1 MVRYVS
7 HSSVTTKKTINYMLK
22 HYGKSYPLSVYLH
35 YANSYKIHIR
45 VISVGVVMRHIYSQK
60 RVLADWI
67 EEVDGL

>member
-1 MVRYVS
+1 
-7 HSSVTTKKTINYMLK
+7 MLK

-45 VISVGVVMRHIYSQK
+45 VISVGVVMRHIYIQK